1 MVIEL
6 VRPTVDLSDSWWEM
20 VDEFDGETIH
30 GSSFRA
36 SDREVLR
43 DPDAFEEWVDALG
56 RMERSDEPL
65 PEGRVP
71 SSNRWIVEDGRVV
84 GTIAVRHSLTPSLL
98 MEGGHIGY
106 AVRPGSRRRGVA
118 SRALRIALDMSAARG
133 VDPVLVTCDD
143 DNVASARTIE
153 SQGGVLEDVRDGIRR
168 YWVAT
173 GAPAQPISADVVETP
188 LAQLVPVTRD
198 EAAAMLAGD
207 TRSWW
212 ADGYPREDD
221 LDAVRMMGHPD
232 AWSPRHIV
240 RRADSLAVGTI
251 GCFGPPDEHGVVEVG
266 YGLVPSA
273 RGGGLMTDVL
283 SAMCRALEAAGLTV
297 VAHTT
302 PGNVPSHRVLGRL
315 GFVRVDEPS
324 GPDTPEAA
332 DGSAEGVHGAEW
344 LWRRGPARGVGG
356 S

>member
-6 VRPTVDLSDSWWEM
+6 VRPTVDLSESWWEM

-30 GSSFRA
+30 GSSFRP

-43 DPDAFEEWVDALG
+43 DPEAFEEWVDALG

-84 GTIAVRHSLTPSLL
+84 GTIAVRHALTPSLL

-106 AVRPGSRRRGVA
+106 AVRPGSRRRGIA
-118 SRALRIALDMSAARG
+118 STALGIALDMSAARG

-143 DNVASARTIE
+143 DNIASARTIE
-153 SQGGVLEDVRDGIRR
+153 SRGGVLEDVRDGVRR

-173 GAPAQPISADVVETP
+173 DAPMRPLSLDVIETP
-188 LAQLVPVTRD
+188 LARLVPVTRA
-198 EAAAMLAGD
+198 EADAMLAGERL
-207 TRSWW
+207 TGW
-212 ADGYPREDD
+212 AEGYPREDD
-221 LDAVRMMGHPD
+221 LDAVRMMAGPD

-240 RRADSLAVGTI
+240 RRADSLAVGTM
-251 GCFGPPDEHGVVEVG
+251 GCFGPPDDDHVVEVG
-266 YGLVPSA
+266 YGLVPAA

-283 SAMCRALEAAGLTV
+283 SAMCRALEAAGLRV
-297 VAHTT
+297 IAHTA
-302 PGNVPSHRVLGRL
+302 PDNVASHRVLARL
-315 GFVRVDEPS
+315 GFVRVGEPD
-324 GPDTPEAA
+324 GPPA
-332 DGSAEGVHGAEW
+332 DGPSADGGEW
-344 LWRRGPARGVGG
+344 LWRRRPRGAVGG